1 MLYSCREHGESNCE
15 LNLRTLA
22 EEKMNPKKK
31 TRILKMIMSSL
42 EVEGV
47 SLSPHLQL
55 LKEERVTILVKKSVN
70 TSIVRISFILSGI
83 RKSPNCRLLKS

>member
-47 SLSPHLQL
+47 SLSPPAANR
-55 LKEERVTILVKKSVN
+55 RVTILLKKSVN

-83 RKSPNCRLLKS
+83 R